1 MPPFRQ
7 NDVYSVS
14 SQQAMILASRIEA
27 KKAELENLSQL
38 RDLSNA
44 LAMRMEALEKQLST
58 LKDGTEAIAC
68 VLSNWQNVLQAINM
82 VSRHCVYNA
91 VIITSLFLGF
101 FSPPGIRLLPSLPVV
116 TSVPTYKPE
125 ATPITACLHTT
136 LNNIHS
142 LVLSLIVSRFTLG
155 FVQQDRKQKEKA
167 ANMATGWALD
177 FCLVCDQQTP
187 GNEVYCSQGCR
198 LADLDQE
205 FSTSSPKHSAD
216 SQHKSV
222 YRRQSPPVDQES
234 LASLLKVATSR
245 RQATSKASSRPRYES
260 SVHSPT
266 SGSSQSSSLESSS
279 SLLASSSSS
288 SSNQIK
294 HELHDY
300 TGYFDP
306 VRDWKRRQ
314 MSS

>member
-1 MPPFRQ
+1 M
-7 NDVYSVS
+7 
-14 SQQAMILASRIEA
+14 AS
-27 KKAELENLSQL
+27 
-38 RDLSNA
+38 D
-44 LAMRMEALEKQLST
+44 
-58 LKDGTEAIAC
+58 
-68 VLSNWQNVLQAINM
+68 W
-82 VSRHCVYNA
+82 
-91 VIITSLFLGF
+91 
-101 FSPPGIRLLPSLPVV
+101 
-116 TSVPTYKPE
+116 
-125 ATPITACLHTT
+125 TP
-136 LNNIHS
+136 
-142 LVLSLIVSRFTLG
+142 
-155 FVQQDRKQKEKA
+155 
-167 ANMATGWALD
+167 D

-198 LADLDQE
+198 LADLDQD
-205 FSTSSPKHSAD
+205 FTASSLKHSVD

-222 YRRQSPPVDQES
+222 YRRQSAPAPVDQAPS
-234 LASLLKVATSR
+234 LKITTGR
-245 RQATSKASSRPRYES
+245 RQAISKNSSRSHYDS
-260 SVHSPT
+260 